1 MGQFDVSGTKFPK
14 IQLFITLALGRRM
27 GIVVNTSRYRQL
39 LAGFNEQVSIRD
51 AQAGRL
57 TSKWLESLDHLSSST
72 QAKFLL
78 ADHLSRVSRSVI
90 AIQILAQE
98 RGSPVPLVGA
108 REVLEAITADLLSE
122 IERLLK
128 QARRIDE
135 VLSDRGLEMIVGES
149 LSSVE
154 FVMDYVRL
162 GFNESSLTTFVGP
175 QVQNLDR
182 ILSETDPGYR
192 DALCALIGVVV
203 SSTEVREEEVLR
215 ITFTDGRAI
224 TVSLRAEEAVGPEY
238 AYFTSR
244 SGLWRS
250 W

>member
-1 MGQFDVSGTKFPK
+1 ME
-14 IQLFITLALGRRM
+14 IAM
-27 GIVVNTSRYRQL
+27 NTSRYRQL
-39 LAGFNEQVSIRD
+39 LVAFDEQVSIHD

-57 TSKWLESLDHLSSST
+57 TCKWLESLDHLSSST
-72 QAKFLL
+72 QARSLL
-78 ADHLSRVSRSVI
+78 ADHLSRVSRSVT

-98 RGSPVPLVGA
+98 RGSPLPLVGA
-108 REVLEAITADLLSE
+108 REVLEATTADLLSE
-122 IERLLK
+122 IEGLLK
-128 QARRIDE
+128 QTQRIDE
-135 VLSDRGLEMIVGES
+135 VLADRGLEMIVGES

-162 GFNESSLTTFVGP
+162 GFNESRLTAFVGP
-175 QVQNLDR
+175 QIENLDR
-182 ILSETDPGYR
+182 TLSDTDSGYR

-215 ITFTDGRAI
+215 IAFTDGRAI
-224 TVSLRAEEAVGPEY
+224 TVSLRAEGVVGPEY

-244 SGLWRS
+244 SGLWWS